1 MMFFL
6 HLGILSHREI
16 YFLPEEKSVSKFGIL
31 SASAQFRHS
40 SSSLFKQETTH
51 TFESF

>member
-16 YFLPEEKSVSKFGIL
+16 HFLPEDCQQVWDPKRPRSISPL
-31 SASAQFRHS
+31 W
-40 SSSLFKQETTH
+40 LFAFQQETTH